1 MNALAATGAFT
12 AAAVTV
18 LAPWQPVPVNTG
30 AFTARTVTLK
40 PTLPPVP
47 VNTVAMTAPPATR
60 TTVFSIAGES
70 GVGAFTAPIARP
82 APVISRAVP
91 PNTAGFTGAAVQL
104 NQTVQAAVATA
115 AFSAATVGAL
125 GKGLNPPNS
134 AAVFTSLTP
143 TVTGGA
149 APVPAPE
156 KPAAFTDPA
165 AAGVRAYLPTL
176 FPGVLIDTGTFQR
189 QREGGGY
196 GGVPPGPEQKIS

>member
-91 PNTAGFTGAAVQL
+91 PNTAGFTGAAV
-104 NQTVQAAVATA
+104 
-115 AFSAATVGAL
+115 SAATVGAL